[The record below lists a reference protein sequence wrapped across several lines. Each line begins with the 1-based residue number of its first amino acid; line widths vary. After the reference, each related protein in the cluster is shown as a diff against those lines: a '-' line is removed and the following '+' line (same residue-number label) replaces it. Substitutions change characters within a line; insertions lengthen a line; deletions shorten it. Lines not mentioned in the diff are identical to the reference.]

1 MANIINLFLGGVI
14 GTFSRYYL
22 SSATYRVMGS
32 DFPYGTLIV
41 NLIGCF
47 LIGLFAVLSEE
58 KFVINGEGRLLLMV
72 GFCGAFTTFSTL
84 ILESANL
91 IKYGEVMK
99 AFVNIGGSVIL
110 GFLAFWAG
118 NIFARIF

>member
-1 MANIINLFLGGVI
+1 MANLLNLFIGGVV

-22 SSATYRVMGS
+22 SSATYRIMGS
-32 DFPYGTLIV
+32 DFPYGTLAV

-47 LIGLFAVLSEE
+47 LVGLFAVLSEE
-58 KFVINGEGRLLLMV
+58 KFVISGEGRILLMV
-72 GFCGAFTTFSTL
+72 GFCGALTTFSTL

-99 AFVNIGGSVIL
+99 AFVNLGGNFIL

-118 NIFARIF
+118 NVVAKFL